1 MARNGRTSCT
11 GRSRHIDIK
20 YFWITDRV
28 KQGKLNIKRCPTDRM
43 VADYFTKP
51 LQGKQFHRLRRV
63 IMGYDHMSTVTDDV
77 PTPGIPPVK
86 ERVEDSVI
94 VNKSN
99 PVSLTG
105 EKTVNKRHMT
115 DKTYA
120 EAVAQKEFRQTEVL
134 PFESAIKKE
143 STERV
148 KE

>member
-28 KQGKLNIKRCPTDRM
+28 KQAKLNIKRCPTDPM

-51 LQGKQFHRLRRV
+51 LQGKQFPRLRRV

-86 ERVEDSVI
+86 ERVGENVI
-94 VNKSN
+94 VNKSD
-99 PVSLTG
+99 PVNLTD
-105 EKTVNKRHMT
+105 EKTVSKRHVT

-120 EAVAQKEFRQTEVL
+120 KVVAQKEFRETEVL
-134 PFESAIKKE
+134 PFESTIKKE